1 MRVLVADDEK
11 PIVKVLTEKL
21 TEEGFIVD
29 QAYDGEEALKK
40 VEEGKPDLILL
51 DIIMPKL
58 DGSGVYRKLKENPA
72 TKDIPVII
80 LTNLPEEKKP
90 EVFGDLT
97 ETPYLVKVDYSL
109 DEVVS
114 QVKALL
120 SKV

>member
-11 PIVKVLTEKL
+11 LLVAALTEKL
-21 TEEGFIVD
+21 TKSGYDVD
-29 QAYDGEEALKK
+29 QAYDGEETLQK
-40 VEEGKPDLILL
+40 VAENKPDLILL

-72 TKDIPVII
+72 TKDIPVIV

-90 EVFGDLT
+90 EAFGDLT
-97 ETPYLVKVDYSL
+97 ETPYMVKVDYSL